1 MTKLYDC
8 HLHSDFSGDSKET
21 QEGQIKSAIEKGLSG
36 ITFTDHMDLDYPVQ
50 EGETFMEL
58 DLPKY
63 SEKILSLRN
72 QYEENNDFSV
82 YFGIELGLQ
91 PHLASTYHEI
101 LQQYPF
107 DFVIGSTHLING
119 MDPYYDAYFEGKT
132 AKEAYDEYFDTIIN
146 NINAFSEFD
155 SIGHLDYVVRYG
167 KRHYGEDIGALPYEK
182 YSEKIDAILS
192 FLIKHD
198 KALEINTGAFCRGLN
213 EPNPSY
219 KIIERYH
226 EMGGKLITLGAD
238 AHKAEH
244 VGLNFKNVLKRLK
257 EIGFDSY
264 EIFIERK
271 PEEIG
276 INL

>member
-21 QEGQIKSAIEKGLSG
+21 QENQIKSAIEKGLSG
-36 ITFTDHMDLDYPVQ
+36 ITFTDHMDMDYPIQ
-50 EGETFMEL
+50 DTTEFMEL
-58 DLPKY
+58 DIPKY
-63 SEKILSLRN
+63 SEKILSLRK
-72 QYEENNDFSV
+72 QYENNDGFSV

-91 PHLASTYHEI
+91 PHLAKAYHEI
-101 LQQYPF
+101 LKKYPF

-119 MDPYYDAYFEGKT
+119 MDPYYDEYFDGKT
-132 AKEAYDEYFDTIIN
+132 PEEAYNTYFDTIIE
-146 NINAFSEFD
+146 NINAFDEFD
-155 SIGHLDYVVRYG
+155 SLGHLDYVVRYG
-167 KRHYGEDIGALPYEK
+167 KRVYGAEKGALPYEK

-198 KALEINTGAFCRGLN
+198 KALEINTGAFCRGLD

-219 KIIERYH
+219 RIIERYK
-226 EMGGKLITLGAD
+226 EMGGKLITIGAD

-244 VGLNFKNVLKRLK
+244 VGLNFKKALAKLK

-264 EIFIERK
+264 CVFVERK
-271 PEEIG
+271 PVEIE
-276 INL
+276 IS